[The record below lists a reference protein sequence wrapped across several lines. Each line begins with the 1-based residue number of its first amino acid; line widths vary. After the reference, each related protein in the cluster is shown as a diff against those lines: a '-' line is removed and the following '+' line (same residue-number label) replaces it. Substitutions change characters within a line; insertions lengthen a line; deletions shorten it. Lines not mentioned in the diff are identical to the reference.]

1 MEGVPDK
8 PWEKKVRV
16 TKTLLIRNNAEVG
29 QWSGIVAQSVQI
41 FNEKIMKAMK
51 YELVSEGKAH
61 VVVKIAGSGKHDPV
75 FGNSALHGKT
85 ESGDGGAGLVEV
97 EIFVPAQVTESHTNV
112 LLHIM
117 MHEMTH
123 AAGLQ
128 DHADDGIFIT
138 VPNIQNGIITSTKYS
153 KKMPPFFFSNKTI
166 LRMRKIW

>member
-1 MEGVPDK
+1 MPDK
-8 PWEKKVRV
+8 PWEKKIRD

-29 QWSGIVAQSVQI
+29 QWSGIVAQAVTT
-41 FNEKIMKAMK
+41 FNEKIMKAMS

-61 VVVKIAGSGKHDPV
+61 VVVKISGSGAHDPK
-75 FGNSALHGKT
+75 FGDSAVHGKT
-85 ESGDGGAGLVEV
+85 YVGEGGKGLVEA
-97 EIFVPAQVTESHTNV
+97 EIFVPAQVTQSHTNV

-117 MHEMTH
+117 LHEMTH
-123 AAGLQ
+123 AAGLE

-138 VPNIQNGIITSTKYS
+138 VPNIQNGVITSTKYS